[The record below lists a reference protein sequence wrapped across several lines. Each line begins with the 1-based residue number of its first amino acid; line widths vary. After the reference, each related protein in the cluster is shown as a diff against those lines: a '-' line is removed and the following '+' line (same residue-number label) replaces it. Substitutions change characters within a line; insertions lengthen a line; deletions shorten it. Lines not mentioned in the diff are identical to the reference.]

1 MLAAWKLFGHQLLLP
16 VPDIDRTQFFLCLG
30 GNPMASNGSLMTA
43 PGIRHRIRAL
53 QARGGR
59 FVVVDPRRTETAA
72 IADEHFFIRPGTW
85 ARTRGCCSRWC
96 RSSSRRGLPLRA
108 GRPPSST
115 VSTSWRATWRASR
128 RRRQTSPASRQRTFA
143 GSPATSPTRR
153 AIAYGRVGLCT
164 QEFGGLATW
173 LVYVLNV
180 VTGNLDR
187 EGGLM
192 FSTPGSRS
200 APARGRGG
208 AGCHRALYL
217 INAVE
222 REPWIK
228 VAVDSQI
235 SHLVGDDGLQAVEVK
250 SSPPGSA

>member
-1 MLAAWKLFGHQLLLP
+1 MGTDAWLLLALVQVIFEEGLAAPGRTSAFLDGLDELAGHVEGFTPAQA
-16 VPDIDRTQFFLCLG
+16 DITGIPAEDIRRLARDL
-30 GNPMASNGSLMTA
+30 ADA
-43 PGIRHRIRAL
+43 P
-53 QARGGR
+53 
-59 FVVVDPRRTETAA
+59 
-72 IADEHFFIRPGTW
+72 
-85 ARTRGCCSRWC
+85 
-96 RSSSRRGLPLRA
+96 
-108 GRPPSST
+108 
-115 VSTSWRATWRASR
+115 
-128 RRRQTSPASRQRTFA
+128 
-143 GSPATSPTRR
+143 R

-208 AGCHRALYL
+208 AGCHRALHL
-217 INAVE
+217 VNAVE
-222 REPWIK
+222 REPRIK
-228 VAVDSQI
+228 VAFDGQI